1 MVHKC
6 CNTTGTVGHR
16 TDSSFLMHWFAALRQ
31 FVNALSQM
39 SGINT
44 LIHFEAGAD
53 VPLTRYTTGMALT
66 SAGVCGGKVLR
77 HVSSQQPGE
86 KRRWY
91 APSPFCVS
99 MSIVYQTTSSGLNAP
114 SLMVSLGRW
123 RLVYG
128 TTDITVAVGEA
139 RFDHNVR
146 EERRDNGQISEMQTS
161 FLQNCLGIIQNV
173 CKVINL
179 INLYE

>member
-31 FVNALSQM
+31 FVNALSEM

-44 LIHFEAGAD
+44 LIHFETGAD

-114 SLMVSLGRW
+114 WYRW
-123 RLVYG
+123 EDDGLFMGQQTSRWLLVKLVLITMSERRGEIMDRLVRCRRHSCK
-128 TTDITVAVGEA
+128 TV
-139 RFDHNVR
+139 
-146 EERRDNGQISEMQTS
+146 
-161 FLQNCLGIIQNV
+161 
-173 CKVINL
+173 
-179 INLYE
+179 

>member
-6 CNTTGTVGHR
+6 CNTTGTVGHW

-31 FVNALSQM
+31 FVNALSEM

-114 SLMVSLGRW
+114 WYRW
-123 RLVYG
+123 EDDGLFMGQQTSRWLLVKLVLITMSERRGEIMDRLVRCRRHSCK
-128 TTDITVAVGEA
+128 TV
-139 RFDHNVR
+139 
-146 EERRDNGQISEMQTS
+146 
-161 FLQNCLGIIQNV
+161 
-173 CKVINL
+173 
-179 INLYE
+179 